1 MLLNTP
7 TRTTPTRT
15 NRLCTKMG
23 FKLGMLMIGLST
35 ISLSGCVVAHSERKD
50 PVRYGYVKS
59 QPTQTVTTTTYQAQQ
74 MPQSTQ
80 ASEQDAAIALLDSAI
95 APIAL
100 YPDSLLEH
108 IFAAVTQ
115 PVDLIQA
122 RAFID
127 EHASLDVDELL
138 ELAQGKPWDTSV
150 IALLPFADVITNLTE
165 DLEYLEYLGDVVEQ
179 EYDLVAQRL
188 SYLREQAQRNGNLQ
202 SDKYV
207 KVIEKETKIYIES
220 AQPEVIYLPTYN
232 PVLVYGSWW
241 HSYQPRLWH
250 YNYLTR
256 YPQRY
261 NNYGPRVGV
270 HISTGNIA
278 ISWNP
283 FRYVR
288 QNYWRDRYDIK
299 TRHQI
304 FSRRLQTSH
313 YSHNVHRRNNWGQ
326 SRLND
331 RQSQVR
337 HPQTRQQQV
346 REPER
351 QQTKQR
357 PKIKDRP
364 ASSQF
369 IKRVP
374 VKQSVTSRNE
384 TRNQS
389 YEQPR
394 NQPRNATRNTTKNQ
408 ATVSTRSQIRATTQP
423 VKQPPKQ
430 RPRMADRNTDR
441 TKTSNIRTAREQP
454 SQRPSKE
461 RDVNRATTD
470 KMR

>member
-1 MLLNTP
+1 MLLNTSSP
-7 TRTTPTRT
+7 SSRS
-15 NRLCTKMG
+15 CSTK
-23 FKLGMLMIGLST
+23 LAMLIIGLSA
-35 ISLSGCVVAHSERKD
+35 ISLSGCVVAHSQTKD

-59 QPTQTVTTTTYQAQQ
+59 QPSQTITTTTTTYQAV
-74 MPQSTQ
+74 
-80 ASEQDAAIALLDSAI
+80 EQDAAIAMLDSAL

-127 EHASLDVDELL
+127 ENPTLEVDELL
-138 ELAQGKPWDTSV
+138 QLAQGKPWYASV

-202 SDKYV
+202 SDEYV

-220 AQPEVIYLPTYN
+220 AQPEIIYLPTYN
-232 PVLVYGSWW
+232 PVLVYGAWW

-288 QNYWRDRYDIK
+288 HNYWRDRYDIK

-313 YSHNVHRRNNWGQ
+313 YSHNVHRQENWGQ
-326 SRLND
+326 SHIKVNNI
-331 RQSQVR
+331 
-337 HPQTRQQQV
+337 QQ
-346 REPER
+346 

-357 PKIKDRP
+357 PKIKDRS
-364 ASSQF
+364 ANSQF
-369 IKRVP
+369 TKRVP
-374 VKQSVTSRNE
+374 IKQS
-384 TRNQS
+384 
-389 YEQPR
+389 
-394 NQPRNATRNTTKNQ
+394 ATRSNQ
-408 ATVSTRSQIRATTQP
+408 AINQNTNRATNRTSSQP
-423 VKQPPKQ
+423 VKSPVRQTYSEPVTQAPKQ
-430 RPRMADRNTDR
+430 PTRVKNRNVVNQHDSRSEGLRDRRLAKARGNPLSKKLDKHLNDQR
-441 TKTSNIRTAREQP
+441 LKKTSISLAMSNSVKLQII
-454 SQRPSKE
+454 
-461 RDVNRATTD
+461 
-470 KMR
+470 

>member
-7 TRTTPTRT
+7 TPSSRSCSRQ
-15 NRLCTKMG
+15 
-23 FKLGMLMIGLST
+23 LGMLIIGLSA
-35 ISLSGCVVAHSERKD
+35 ISLSGCVVAHSETKD

-59 QPTQTVTTTTYQAQQ
+59 QPSQTITTTTTTYQTQQ
-74 MPQSTQ
+74 PQHSPQT
-80 ASEQDAAIALLDSAI
+80 SEQDAAIAMLDSAL

-127 EHASLDVDELL
+127 ENSTLEVDELL
-138 ELAQGKPWDTSV
+138 QLAEGKPWDASV

-202 SDKYV
+202 SDEYV

-220 AQPEVIYLPTYN
+220 AQPEIIYLPTYN

-270 HISTGNIA
+270 HISTGKIA

-288 QNYWRDRYDIK
+288 HNYWRDRYDIK

-304 FSRRLQTSH
+304 FSRRLHTSH
-313 YSHNVHRRNNWGQ
+313 YSHNVHRRENWGQ
-326 SRLND
+326 NHLNSD
-331 RQSQVR
+331 R
-337 HPQTRQQQV
+337 RQQQ
-346 REPER
+346 P
-351 QQTKQR
+351 TKQR

-364 ASSQF
+364 VRSQF
-369 IKRVP
+369 TKRVP
-374 VKQSVTSRNE
+374 IKQSATRSNQAINQQTNQLTNRPTNRTSSQPVKSPVRQTYSEPVKQAPKQPTRVKNRNVVS
-384 TRNQS
+384 Q
-389 YEQPR
+389 
-394 NQPRNATRNTTKNQ
+394 
-408 ATVSTRSQIRATTQP
+408 STRQP
-423 VKQPPKQ
+423 VKQESRQAPERPTVEKNVNKPSYDKQ
-430 RPRMADRNTDR
+430 R
-441 TKTSNIRTAREQP
+441 
-454 SQRPSKE
+454 
-461 RDVNRATTD
+461 
-470 KMR
+470 

>member
-7 TRTTPTRT
+7 TRTPQIRS
-15 NRLCTKMG
+15 NRLCTKLG

-35 ISLSGCVVAHSERKD
+35 ISLSGCVVAHSHAKD

-59 QPTQTVTTTTYQAQQ
+59 QPTQTVTTTTTTYQAQQ

-80 ASEQDAAIALLDSAI
+80 ASEQDAAIAILDSAL

-122 RAFID
+122 RTFID

-138 ELAQGKPWDTSV
+138 ELAQGKPWDASV

-165 DLEYLEYLGDVVEQ
+165 DLEYLEYLGAIVEQ

-202 SDKYV
+202 SDEYV

-313 YSHNVHRRNNWGQ
+313 YSHDVHRRNNWGQ

-337 HPQTRQQQV
+337 HPQTRQPQV

-369 IKRVP
+369 TKRVP

-384 TRNQS
+384 TRNQT
-389 YEQPR
+389 YAQPR
-394 NQPRNATRNTTKNQ
+394 N
-408 ATVSTRSQIRATTQP
+408 
-423 VKQPPKQ
+423 QPPKQ
-430 RPRMADRNTDR
+430 RPRIKDRNTDR
-441 TKTSNIRTAREQP
+441 TKTSNVRTTREQQP
-454 SQRPSKE
+454 PQRPSIE
-461 RDVNRATTD
+461 RDINRPTTD

>member
-7 TRTTPTRT
+7 TPSSRSCST
-15 NRLCTKMG
+15 
-23 FKLGMLMIGLST
+23 KLGMLIIGLSA
-35 ISLSGCVVAHSERKD
+35 ISLSGCVIAHSQTKD

-59 QPTQTVTTTTYQAQQ
+59 QPSQTITTTTTTYKSQQPQQSAQ
-74 MPQSTQ
+74 T
-80 ASEQDAAIALLDSAI
+80 SEQDAAIAMLDSAL

-127 EHASLDVDELL
+127 ENPTLEVDELL
-138 ELAQGKPWDTSV
+138 QLAEGKPWDASV

-202 SDKYV
+202 SDEYV

-220 AQPEVIYLPTYN
+220 AQPEIIYLPTYN

-288 QNYWRDRYDIK
+288 HNYWRDRYDIK

-313 YSHNVHRRNNWGQ
+313 YSHNVHRQENWGQ
-326 SRLND
+326 NHIK
-331 RQSQVR
+331 VNNI
-337 HPQTRQQQV
+337 QQ
-346 REPER
+346 

-357 PKIKDRP
+357 PKIKDRS

-369 IKRVP
+369 TKRVP
-374 VKQSVTSRNE
+374 IKQS
-384 TRNQS
+384 
-389 YEQPR
+389 
-394 NQPRNATRNTTKNQ
+394 ATRSNQ
-408 ATVSTRSQIRATTQP
+408 AINQNTKRATNRTSNRTSSQP
-423 VKQPPKQ
+423 VKSPVRQTYSEPVKQAPKQ
-430 RPRMADRNTDR
+430 PTRVKNRNVVSQSTR
-441 TKTSNIRTAREQP
+441 QPVRGSSRQETSQSSGQP
-454 SQRPSKE
+454 SQQETRQAPKRPTVEKN
-461 RDVNRATTD
+461 VNKPSYD
-470 KMR
+470 KQR